1 MPVVGSVKYQ
11 AKPSTIYSSTK
22 TEEALLLAL
31 QRIGMAA
38 TTTSINMI
46 SYILI
51 RMKSCR

>member
-1 MPVVGSVKYQ
+1 MPVVGPVKYQ
-11 AKPSTIYSSTK
+11 AKPSTIYASTK

-31 QRIGMAA
+31 QRNGMAA

-51 RMKSCR
+51 CMKLCR